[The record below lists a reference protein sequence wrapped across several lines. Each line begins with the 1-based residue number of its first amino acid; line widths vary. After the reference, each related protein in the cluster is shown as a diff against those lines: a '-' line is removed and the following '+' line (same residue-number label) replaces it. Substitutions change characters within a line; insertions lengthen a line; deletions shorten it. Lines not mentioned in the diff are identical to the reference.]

1 MDVCSCDNFVN
12 NLGRTFS
19 ESLHIQDAQKS
30 VHVPEGND
38 ICSESDEKLCE
49 AINKQE
55 TKVNTMCLKKSAT
68 FPTPNTILP
77 SSSSDE
83 EANTAVTESLSE
95 DSAHQTCSRSISL
108 PVSSQ
113 IYINS
118 IVQCY

>member
-1 MDVCSCDNFVN
+1 MDMSSDDNFVS

-30 VHVPEGND
+30 VHVPQGND
-38 ICSESDEKLCE
+38 ICSESEENLCG

-55 TKVNTMCLKKSAT
+55 TSVNMMCLKKSAT

-83 EANTAVTESLSE
+83 EANTAVTDSLSG
-95 DSAHQTCSRSISL
+95 DFAHQTYSRSISL
-108 PVSSQ
+108 PVSS
-113 IYINS
+113 
-118 IVQCY
+118 